1 MALYDAPDPKHPGR
15 VIRGYDCEHAERAT
29 RIVMQAARAL
39 GLDPSWEQDLE
50 VTALLHDLGRA
61 GMDPQL
67 FGQLFRLAQEHGL
80 PVRIK
85 ELLSRYRH
93 VEEAEATRFF
103 LDLIGPAL
111 KERGIAEGDRL
122 VAHARMRMDFRRRL
136 GEVLAERAPELKR
149 LGITVK
155 PWMEKVMLYYYYPQ
169 ELDGQPPEIRLMAM
183 VLVASEN
190 FEAYN
195 NWRRGRDYYARPK
208 ALLRDVFAA
217 LERFREEGLVGAE
230 VMAVLRRLTA
240 SGQLHPIIK
249 ESRGM
254 PPEEPLPEEDLAFL
268 KELAAVT
275 G

>member
-1 MALYDAPDPKHPGR
+1 
-15 VIRGYDCEHAERAT
+15 
-29 RIVMQAARAL
+29 
-39 GLDPSWEQDLE
+39 
-50 VTALLHDLGRA
+50 
-61 GMDPQL
+61 
-67 FGQLFRLAQEHGL
+67 
-80 PVRIK
+80 
-85 ELLSRYRH
+85 
-93 VEEAEATRFF
+93 
-103 LDLIGPAL
+103 
-111 KERGIAEGDRL
+111 
-122 VAHARMRMDFRRRL
+122 
-136 GEVLAERAPELKR
+136 
-149 LGITVK
+149 
-155 PWMEKVMLYYYYPQ
+155 
-169 ELDGQPPEIRLMAM
+169 M